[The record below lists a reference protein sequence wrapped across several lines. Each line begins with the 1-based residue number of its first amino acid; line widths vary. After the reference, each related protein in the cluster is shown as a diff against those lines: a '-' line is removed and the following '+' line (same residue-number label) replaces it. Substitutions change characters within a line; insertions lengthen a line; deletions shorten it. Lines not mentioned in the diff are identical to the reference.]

1 MLYGILLSFYV
12 FACLLIILLVLVQ
25 KGKSSLGM
33 GTMGGGTQLL
43 FGASGGQDIFQKIT
57 WVLGFLLMFGSLG
70 LALMKSSSIH
80 TTRYLTQITDKPML
94 PQTTPAE
101 APATEATTPAEETSS
116 QQA

>member
-1 MLYGILLSFYV
+1 MLYGFLLSLYV
-12 FACLLIILLVLVQ
+12 FVCLLIILLVLVQ

-43 FGASGGQDIFQKIT
+43 FGASGGQDIFQKTT

-70 LALMKSSSIH
+70 LALMKSSSLH
-80 TTRYLTQITDKPML
+80 TTRYLTQITDKRML
-94 PQTTPAE
+94 PQAAPAE
-101 APATEATTPAEETSS
+101 APVTETTNVQEETTS

>member
-1 MLYGILLSFYV
+1 MLYGFLLFFYILC
-12 FACLLIILLVLVQ
+12 CLLIVLLVLVQ

-70 LALMKSSSIH
+70 LALMKSSSLQ
-80 TTRYLTQITDKPML
+80 TTRYLTQITEKRML
-94 PQTTPAE
+94 PQISESPAE
-101 APATEATTPAEETSS
+101 IVQSAAEIPAET
-116 QQA
+116 QNQ